1 MADRRKDNRG
11 RNLKD
16 GEMQEEKG
24 SNKGRYKYQYMDRDG
39 KRKAVYS
46 WRLVPTDRTPQ
57 GKRDGLS
64 LREKEAEIE
73 RDLQDGID
81 GQKAG
86 KTTLNELF
94 DLYMAGKSQLKDSTR
109 SNYLYMY
116 RSYVEN
122 SLGKKAIASI
132 NYSTFKA
139 FYTGLITEKGFKP
152 NSMEIINTILHPVFT
167 SAVRDGYIRSNPSD
181 GLMADIKK
189 SHTCEKPKRHALTEQ
204 QQAKFVEFTAQSY
217 QYKHWLPLFT
227 VLLGTGGRIGEIL
240 GLRWEDCDFPNSIIN
255 INHTLIYRKYTD
267 EASHFA
273 ITTPK
278 TKSGVR
284 IIPMLSDVKAALTE
298 EYKEQLESGF
308 NESVVDG
315 YSGFIFKSRD
325 NTVLSPHCVN
335 RAIDRIIKACNTK
348 EEEDAKAE
356 RREPELLPHF
366 SCHHLRHTFCTR
378 FCENETNLKIIQEI
392 MGHADITTMMDI
404 YNEATK
410 DKKMESF
417 AGLEGKI
424 KIR

>member
-1 MADRRKDNRG
+1 MRSGESQRS
-11 RNLKD
+11 D
-16 GEMQEEKG
+16 GKYE
-24 SNKGRYKYQYMDRDG
+24 YKYADSNSERHS
-39 KRKAVYS
+39 VYS
-46 WRLVPTDRTPQ
+46 WKLIATDKVPEGRQ
-57 GKRDGLS
+57 GGTS
-64 LREKEAEIE
+64 LRDMEKQIQK
-73 RDLQDGID
+73 DLEDNLLIYQTH
-81 GQKAG
+81 KM
-86 KTTLNELF
+86 TLNSFWDQYIEL
-94 DLYMAGKSQLKDSTR
+94 KKELKESTR
-109 SNYLYMY
+109 TNYIYMY
-116 RSYVEN
+116 DNYVRPDF
-122 SLGKKAIASI
+122 GKKNITTI
-132 NYSTFKA
+132 KYSEVKK
-139 FYTGLITEKGFKP
+139 FYISLIHERGFKP

-189 SHTCEKPKRHALTEQ
+189 SHTLEKPKRHALTEQ

-298 EYKEQLESGF
+298 EYKERLESGF
-308 NESVVDG
+308 NESVVDR

-335 RAIDRIIKACNTK
+335 RAIDRIIKACNAK
-348 EEEDAKAE
+348 EEEDAKEE

-392 MGHADITTMMDI
+392 MGHADITTTMDI

>member
-1 MADRRKDNRG
+1 MAEKRRD
-11 RNLKD
+11 
-16 GEMQEEKG
+16 
-24 SNKGRYKYQYMDRDG
+24 NKGRVLRAGESQRPDGKYEYKYADSNGERHSVYNWKLVATDKVPEG
-39 KRKAVYS
+39 K
-46 WRLVPTDRTPQ
+46 Q
-57 GKRDGLS
+57 GGTS
-64 LREKEAEIE
+64 LRDMEKQIQK
-73 RDLQDGID
+73 DLEDNLLIYQTR
-81 GQKAG
+81 KM
-86 KTTLNELF
+86 TLNSFWDQYIEL
-94 DLYMAGKSQLKDSTR
+94 KKELKESTR
-109 SNYLYMY
+109 TNYIYMY
-116 RSYVEN
+116 DNYVRSDF
-122 SLGKKAIASI
+122 GKKNITTI
-132 NYSTFKA
+132 KYSDVKK
-139 FYTGLITEKGFKP
+139 FYISLIHERGFKP

-181 GLMADIKK
+181 GVMADIKK
-189 SHTCEKPKRHALTEQ
+189 SHTWEKPKRHALTEQ
-204 QQAKFVEFTAQSY
+204 QQTKFVEFTAQSY

-240 GLRWEDCDFPNSIIN
+240 GLRWEDCDFQDNIIN

-315 YSGFIFKSRD
+315 YSGFIFKSRY

-335 RAIDRIIKACNTK
+335 RAIDRIIKACNAK
-348 EEEDAKAE
+348 EEEDAKVE
-356 RREPELLPHF
+356 GREPELLPHF
-366 SCHHLRHTFCTR
+366 SCHHLRHTICTR
-378 FCENETNLKIIQEI
+378 FCENETNLKVIQEI
-392 MGHADITTMMDI
+392 MGHADITTTMDI